1 MWNKKQE
8 DKQQDLTEL
17 VQCLESELREYFVTE
32 KEDLV
37 EIPLSKIK
45 KDNHEKIEYYNGVY
59 ASEHSDNMYVIVYPK
74 NGTYDSAVMKDF
86 DKYFYE
92 KFSVYQMYT
101 SPTTPTIYI
110 HSKNNNVDFK
120 EITNKC
126 VTRKHTE
133 KGKSIPTKTLNKI
146 NDTTKIVIKSTQ
158 EELGMITDNDKLT
171 EILNAIS
178 SSKRYGDV
186 CTADGHGYEFDM
198 YDKNN
203 KLIDTIYIWGDG
215 KRIKPKSLNGCPY
228 VITNNTDLRK
238 IIEDTTDY
246 IFYEILDFRDDIN
259 EKTET
264 LIYKDN
270 KNSYYLK
277 SKDLNE
283 IFIKFILDNK
293 IMNLKYALENKYIS
307 AEKVASDYKD
317 ILIKK

>member
-1 MWNKKQE
+1 M
-8 DKQQDLTEL
+8 
-17 VQCLESELREYFVTE
+17 
-32 KEDLV
+32 
-37 EIPLSKIK
+37 
-45 KDNHEKIEYYNGVY
+45 
-59 ASEHSDNMYVIVYPK
+59 
-74 NGTYDSAVMKDF
+74 
-86 DKYFYE
+86 
-92 KFSVYQMYT
+92 
-101 SPTTPTIYI
+101 
-110 HSKNNNVDFK
+110 
-120 EITNKC
+120 
-126 VTRKHTE
+126 
-133 KGKSIPTKTLNKI
+133 
-146 NDTTKIVIKSTQ
+146 
-158 EELGMITDNDKLT
+158 T

-203 KLIDTIYIWGDG
+203 KLIDTIYIYRGG
-215 KRIKPKSLNGCPY
+215 RRIKPKSLNGCNC
-228 VITNNTDLRK
+228 VITDNTDLRK

-277 SKDLNE
+277 SKDPNE